1 MEGDLAMMQTMDDEI
16 DIVMNEMDAMEIAA
30 TQEIDTNDQDF

>member
-30 TQEIDTNDQDF
+30 TQEIDNNDQDF